1 MTSANDLDFHNSS
14 IHSRRKV
21 MKQISYV
28 LLLAALCLHSP
39 QVFAQEKSQEK
50 PKTEER
56 AKPSIPIKVQI
67 VFTEYEGEKKISSLP
82 YSFTTIADEKIGGYY
97 STSLRTGVRV
107 PVEMGSKDQ
116 QTIYMDIGSNID
128 CGIRSEDDGRFRVY
142 LIFDR
147 SALYPNKSSE
157 GERLVANPN
166 GQPLIRQ
173 FRTSENLILKDGQ
186 TSENIFSTDP
196 LSGHVL
202 RVSVTINVLK

>member
-1 MTSANDLDFHNSS
+1 
-14 IHSRRKV
+14 
-21 MKQISYV
+21 MKKFAYL
-28 LLLAALCLHSP
+28 LLLAAVCVQPPRLL
-39 QVFAQEKSQEK
+39 AQEKSQDK
-50 PKTEER
+50 PKNEEK
-56 AKPSIPIKVQI
+56 AKPSVPIKVQI
-67 VFTEYEGEKKISSLP
+67 VFTEFDGDKKISSMP
-82 YSFTTIADEKIGGYY
+82 YSFVVIADEKVGGYY

-128 CGIRSEDDGRFRVY
+128 CGIRSEEDGRYRVY

-157 GERLVANPN
+157 GERMVANPN

-196 LSGHVL
+196 LSGHTL
-202 RVSVTINVLK
+202 RVSVTISVQK